1 MKTHVQQIVNTVEV
15 KTRKIIKNTMQ
26 GKKPDPDNRTK
37 VNHVIKQTDTDAIV
51 EDNHKVVEIQR
62 QTRQYL
68 RGRSTQGIES
78 EACS

>member
-1 MKTHVQQIVNTVEV
+1 MNTVEV
-15 KTRKIIKNTMQ
+15 KTRKIIKDTMQ

-37 VNHVIKQTDTDAIV
+37 VNHVIKQVDTDAIV

-68 RGRSTQGIES
+68 RGRSTRGIES

>member
-1 MKTHVQQIVNTVEV
+1 MNTVEV
-15 KTRKIIKNTMQ
+15 KTRKIIKDTMQ
-26 GKKPDPDNRTK
+26 GKKPDLDNRTK
-37 VNHVIKQTDTDAIV
+37 VNHVIKQADIDAIV

-68 RGRSTQGIES
+68 RGRSTRGIES